1 MWRVWKQYVRAI
13 ILLAVVS
20 LMGGTFSLAQ
30 VSVTMRIT
38 VDNRHRVFIGDHQA
52 VRRIVATD
60 WEWHS
65 VGWETVETYHFE
77 ALPGEYVYV
86 VGQDDGGAAMLLAI
100 VHFGDIIVY
109 SGVESQHTQ
118 WEVARVY
125 RPTHDDTPPDVAE
138 VNAWIAS
145 TDWEPPA
152 VGELAGFY
160 YGRFSAY
167 RPARYIWKQPG
178 GSQRPTDAWGFPNGY
193 TGLGVP
199 KWLYGSWH
207 RTFPNTGTRYLL
219 QPSACGADADC
230 PCA

>member
-77 ALPGEYVYV
+77 ALP
-86 VGQDDGGAAMLLAI
+86 
-100 VHFGDIIVY
+100 
-109 SGVESQHTQ
+109 
-118 WEVARVY
+118 
-125 RPTHDDTPPDVAE
+125 
-138 VNAWIAS
+138 
-145 TDWEPPA
+145 
-152 VGELAGFY
+152 
-160 YGRFSAY
+160 
-167 RPARYIWKQPG
+167 
-178 GSQRPTDAWGFPNGY
+178 
-193 TGLGVP
+193 
-199 KWLYGSWH
+199 
-207 RTFPNTGTRYLL
+207 
-219 QPSACGADADC
+219 
-230 PCA
+230 